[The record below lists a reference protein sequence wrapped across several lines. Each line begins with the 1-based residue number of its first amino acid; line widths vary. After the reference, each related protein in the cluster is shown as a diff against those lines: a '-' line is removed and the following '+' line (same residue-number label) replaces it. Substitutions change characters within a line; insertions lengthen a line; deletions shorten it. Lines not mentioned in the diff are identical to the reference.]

1 MVEALYRLHR
11 QALYGYCLSMTES
24 GAWAEDLCQEV
35 FVRAMEHYEELAEL
49 QEKQR
54 RAWLYKTARNLFIDQ
69 VRRQAREQN
78 KAPVL
83 LEPEEYEEQGFSNTE
98 VWELLGALPPLH
110 RELCLKRYVQGYNA
124 RELGEMYGEPPS
136 TIRSKLKEA
145 RNILKQ
151 QLKEKK

>member
-24 GAWAEDLCQEV
+24 RAWTEDLCQEV
-35 FVRAMEHYEELAEL
+35 FVRAMEHYEELTEL

-69 VRRQAREQN
+69 VRRQTREQN

>member
-1 MVEALYRLHR
+1 M
-11 QALYGYCLSMTES
+11 
-24 GAWAEDLCQEV
+24 
-35 FVRAMEHYEELAEL
+35 
-49 QEKQR
+49 
-54 RAWLYKTARNLFIDQ
+54 
-69 VRRQAREQN
+69 
-78 KAPVL
+78 L